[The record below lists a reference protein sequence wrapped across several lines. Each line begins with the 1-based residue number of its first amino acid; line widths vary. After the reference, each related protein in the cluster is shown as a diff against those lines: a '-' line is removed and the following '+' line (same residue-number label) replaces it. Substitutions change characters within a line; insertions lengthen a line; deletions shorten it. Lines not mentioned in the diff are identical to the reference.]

1 MLSLWLGR
9 AAFIAQRRGPIHMSL
24 PDDSPGLSPPRPK
37 TTAAF
42 NGVRRLSLAHPSS
55 SLSAEYQTLQAL
67 YAKITAP
74 HDITYDNGPGSDSD
88 DRDDDP
94 GTPPTSLV
102 LHGIDLTLLQ
112 DALACRCTTSRHNN
126 VCRRANMSMFTSY
139 RIPYPSHKSPLEDDS
154 ANRDGDWAIASQTD
168 PSFVHPVGT
177 AGITRSGKLALLQN
191 HFWPALARWVDE
203 RSQVL
208 PGGTVV
214 GGWWRADIVGMMDW
228 YRDCFGMTS
237 RWEDA
242 GVAHADGI
250 WRDVLAT
257 SPWRDW
263 PEFFGL
269 LKEPVLTRDGKFITD
284 GKGGTMY
291 RDKDP
296 RTAGLEDAF
305 VDLWEAIANTR
316 PLKMPSS
323 RPRAAM

>member
-1 MLSLWLGR
+1 M
-9 AAFIAQRRGPIHMSL
+9 AV
-24 PDDSPGLSPPRPK
+24 
-37 TTAAF
+37 F
-42 NGVRRLSLAHPSS
+42 NGVRRLSMAHPSS

-67 YAKITAP
+67 YAKIIAP
-74 HDITYDNGPGSDSD
+74 HDITYENPASDSD
-88 DRDDDP
+88 DSDQGQDQDQDQDP
-94 GTPPTSLV
+94 GTPPSSLV

-112 DALACRCTTSRHNN
+112 DALACRCATSRHNN

-154 ANRDGDWAIASQTD
+154 ANRDGDWALASQTD

-177 AGITRSGKLALLQN
+177 AGITRSGKLSLLQN

-208 PGGTVV
+208 PGGAVV

-269 LKEPVLTRDGKFITD
+269 LKEPVLTREGNFITD

-296 RTAGLEDAF
+296 RTTGLEDAF

-316 PLKMPSS
+316 PLKTSPN
-323 RPRAAM
+323 RPRAVM